1 MKKILAMLLAVMM
14 LLSVAS
20 VAMAEGDTYDDNP
33 SVTITKV
40 YELEGAG
47 TSPAETFNF
56 TIAASGVTDA
66 ADGVTV
72 ANMPMPTIG
81 NVSYGAGEAGSTT
94 KSKDITITL
103 PEYTSVGIYTYTIK
117 ETANNIAGVT
127 YYGGDI
133 QLKVTVIEQNG
144 KIRVAAV
151 HTEEGFNGTTEAGTK
166 KDSFEN
172 KYTANQLTVTKV
184 VAGKLGDRTKTFYFK
199 ATFTSD
205 KEVKSDVTY
214 GDQKLTF
221 TKGEDGKYTATANFT
236 LNGSNANQMIFA
248 NLPKGVTY
256 TVVELSGANGTEL
269 AADAMVDNKYTVS
282 YDNAKT
288 GTMEGTALS
297 TTITN
302 TYEGTIDMGVMLD
315 SMPYVLVL
323 AVVGAA
329 VIALIA
335 KKRRAED

>member
-20 VAMAEGDTYDDNP
+20 VAMADDYTDTET
-33 SVTITKV
+33 VTITKV

-47 TSPAETFNF
+47 ISPAETFNF
-56 TIAASGVTDA
+56 TIEPGTVTDA
-66 ADGVTV
+66 ADGVTA

-81 NVSYGAGEAGSTT
+81 NVSYAAGEAGSAN
-94 KSKDITITL
+94 KSKNITITL
-103 PEYTSVGIYTYTIK
+103 PTYTSVGIYTYIIK

-133 QLKVTVIEQNG
+133 QLKVTVIEQDG

-151 HTEEGFNGTTEAGTK
+151 HTEDGFNGTTEAGTK

-214 GDQKLTF
+214 GNQKLIF
-221 TKGEDGKYTATANFT
+221 TKGEDGKYTATATFT
-236 LNGSNANQMIFA
+236 LNGSNANQMTFA

-256 TVVELSGANGTEL
+256 TVVELSGENGTEL
-269 AADAMVDNKYTVS
+269 AAGALVDGKYTVS

-288 GTMEGTALS
+288 GTMDKDALS

>member
-1 MKKILAMLLAVMM
+1 MLLAVMM

-20 VAMAEGDTYDDNP
+20 VAMADETYEDNP
-33 SVTITKV
+33 YVTITKV
-40 YELEGAG
+40 YQLEGAG

-81 NVSYGAGEAGSTT
+81 NVSYEAGEAGSTT

-117 ETANNIAGVT
+117 ETANDIAGVT
-127 YYGGDI
+127 YYAGDI

-172 KYTANQLTVTKV
+172 KYTANQLTVKKV
-184 VAGKLGDRTKTFYFK
+184 VAGKLGDRTKMFYFK

-214 GDQKLTF
+214 GNQKLTF
-221 TKGEDGKYTATANFT
+221 TKGEDEKYTATATFT
-236 LNGSNANQMIFA
+236 LNGSTANQMVFA

-256 TVVELSGANGTEL
+256 TVVELSGENGTEL
-269 AADAMVDNKYTVS
+269 KADDLVDGKYTVR
-282 YDNAKT
+282 YDNAT
-288 GTMEGTALS
+288 GTMNKDALS